1 MQKENKSKESNIDLE
16 AEQNIVDFK
25 YFIGI

>member
-16 AEQNIVDFK
+16 AEQIIVDFK